1 MTQSFLLERSPAG
14 STGIAGIGR
23 TVGLAPPPL
32 PAAQE
37 ARRERTLSLGF
48 ALLGGLV
55 FLIAAILNPY
65 DSEGRPRT
73 HGTHQQLGI
82 PPCSMLMITGIPCP
96 SCGMTTS
103 ISLLMHGDAAAAWQ
117 ANWAGCIVA
126 VLGWAGVGWFSAIA
140 LGWLSPVFL
149 SVDETVKWLTIAGSA
164 AASWRWLALA
174 FSWAADHFSWGFLP

>member
-1 MTQSFLLERSPAG
+1 MTRPILLERYPSGSP
-14 STGIAGIGR
+14 GIAGIGR

-55 FLIAAILNPY
+55 FLIAAVLNPY
-65 DSEGRPRT
+65 DSDGKPRT

-82 PPCSMLMITGIPCP
+82 PPCSMMMITGIPCP

-117 ANWAGCIVA
+117 TNWAGCIVA
-126 VLGWAGVGWFSAIA
+126 VLGWVGVGWFSAIA
-140 LGWLSPVFL
+140 LGWLTPVSL
-149 SVDETVKWLTIAGSA
+149 SVDETV
-164 AASWRWLALA
+164 
-174 FSWAADHFSWGFLP
+174 